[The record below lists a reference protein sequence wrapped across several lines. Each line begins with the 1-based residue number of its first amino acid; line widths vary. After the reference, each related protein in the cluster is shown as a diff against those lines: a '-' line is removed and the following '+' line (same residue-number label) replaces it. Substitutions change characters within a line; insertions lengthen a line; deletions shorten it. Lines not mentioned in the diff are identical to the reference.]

1 MTAVLAPQRQAARI
15 RLAALALVPAPIV
28 ALAVMLAVTGAPVLW
43 PMLIGAGGWLAA
55 LVLRQPIAL
64 IASRR
69 LSQEAT
75 ARLVGW
81 FSGPA
86 EEIVR
91 VILVLLTVHAVQE
104 AAWFGYGWATIEVVI
119 IAVNVLAIAGL
130 MTKDDPKSVEARELL
145 ESQGMLKTQ
154 NPLWSLLERLSAT
167 ALHLGFTLLLFAQP
181 WLVLATIPA
190 HSLTNMLAVKFGKT
204 HLVLTEFGLALAG
217 ALVLALGILA
227 VA

>member
-1 MTAVLAPQRQAARI
+1 MTLALSPQQQAARM
-15 RLAALALVPAPIV
+15 RLTALMLVPAPII
-28 ALAVMLAVTGAPVLW
+28 ALAVMLAVTGAPLLW

-55 LVLRQPIAL
+55 LVLRQPVAL
-64 IASRR
+64 VASRR

-91 VILVLLTVHAVQE
+91 VVLVLLTLHTVQE
-104 AAWFGYGWATIEVVI
+104 AAWFGFGWATVEVAL
-119 IAVNVLAIAGL
+119 IAVNVLAVAGL

-145 ESQGMLKTQ
+145 AAQGMLKTQ
-154 NPLWSLLERLSAT
+154 NPLWALLERLSAT
-167 ALHLGFTLLLFAQP
+167 ALHVGFTLLLFAQP

-190 HSLTNMLAVKFGKT
+190 HSVTNMLAVKFGKT
-204 HLVLTEFGLALAG
+204 HLALTEAGLALAG
-217 ALVLALGILA
+217 ALALVFGILA